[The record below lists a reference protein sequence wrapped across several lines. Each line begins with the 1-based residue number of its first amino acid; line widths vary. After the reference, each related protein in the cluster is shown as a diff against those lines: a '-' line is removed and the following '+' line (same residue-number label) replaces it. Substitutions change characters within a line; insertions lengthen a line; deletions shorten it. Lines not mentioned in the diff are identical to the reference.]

1 MRSPFSRV
9 RFLPLKLG
17 HQGLQRHGLEAICG
31 QTTLLGQEGRPDVT
45 ITHHQ
50 RSAYELSSERV
61 LNYPAFMATL
71 TDRDTVFQSS
81 DLSRSSA
88 EVFAAATDHPV
99 EVTRRD
105 GESLVLMSQT
115 ADRARDSLLEL
126 AAQLIAVSTSVE
138 GTLAERMSDR
148 FPWMLALNV
157 KDRELCATE
166 ILVAAR
172 ASFATKQPHLAI
184 AELTSWRE
192 TATAMAAGFNTA
204 TVDWLD
210 ADDIEDVERP

>member
-1 MRSPFSRV
+1 
-9 RFLPLKLG
+9 
-17 HQGLQRHGLEAICG
+17 
-31 QTTLLGQEGRPDVT
+31 
-45 ITHHQ
+45 
-50 RSAYELSSERV
+50 
-61 LNYPAFMATL
+61 MATL
-71 TDRDTVFQSS
+71 TDRDMVFQSS

-115 ADRARDSLLEL
+115 TDRARNSLLEL
-126 AAQLIAVSTSVE
+126 AAQLIAVSTSME

-148 FPWMLALNV
+148 FPWMLALTPD
-157 KDRELCATE
+157 DRELCATE

-184 AELTSWRE
+184 AELTAWKE
-192 TATAMAAGFNTA
+192 TATAVAAGLGT
-204 TVDWLD
+204 THVEWLD
-210 ADDIEDVERP
+210 VDDAEAVARP